1 MDNIDLIVI
10 NKWKKWGTL
19 NLYIYGSQVWA
30 EVGFIQQK
38 MQFSEWNPFFFFFF
52 FLNHVLTD
60 LHTLFVTYLVINRNC
75 FLFLHG

>member
-1 MDNIDLIVI
+1 MMDNIDLIVI

-38 MQFSEWNPFFFFFF
+38 MQFSEWNPFFFFFKS
-52 FLNHVLTD
+52 
-60 LHTLFVTYLVINRNC
+60 C
-75 FLFLHG
+75 FD